1 MALRTL
7 CLTLA
12 AVLCAAAPLHAAPAD
27 TGKPAK
33 QAAPPAPQARGDLL
47 NAVDE
52 IVQQVSALRGLK
64 VKRPIKRGVLSRE
77 EISQKLKERIN
88 KEYTPAEV
96 RIEESILKRLGLLP
110 EKAEYEKMLFDLLS
124 EQVAGFYDP
133 SAQTLYIADWLP
145 MDLQR
150 PALAHEIEHALQDQH
165 FDLRPFSQPLK
176 EESDRQ
182 LARAALVEGDGT
194 AVMLEFVARSLG
206 LDVSRLPEMVSSLGK
221 QMMQLT
227 VGQTPS
233 FQRAPA
239 VLRDT
244 LIFPYAVGLDFVES
258 IRIPHGW
265 PRIDQ
270 VFARPPVSTEQVM
283 HPTKY
288 TQDEQPV
295 RITPAA
301 PTLAALPGYK
311 EVRRDVFGE
320 MLLKVW
326 FRNKSTEEAAER
338 AAAGW
343 GGDRLVALA
352 PPPAPDEGEG
362 RQVALVL
369 LSAWDTEGDARE
381 AERAARQA
389 ITAALRAGAE
399 ANHVERRGSLVLVLC
414 GVPQGAVRA
423 AADEVLRTWRVE
435 SPAPGT
441 RPQAPASGA
450 QRGPGRGRGPTSA
463 PRPAP

>member
-1 MALRTL
+1 MALRL
-7 CLTLA
+7 HCLALSA
-12 AVLCAAAPLHAAPAD
+12 ALCAAAPAHAE

-33 QAAPPAPQARGDLL
+33 PAASSSAGAPQARGDLL
-47 NAVDE
+47 SAVDE
-52 IVQQVSALRGLK
+52 IVQQVSTLRGLA

-133 SAQTLYIADWLP
+133 GTQTLYVADWLP

-258 IRIPHGW
+258 IRIPHAW
-265 PRIDQ
+265 AQVDQ

-283 HPTKY
+283 HPAKY
-288 TQDEQPV
+288 EQDEQPV

-326 FRNKSTEEAAER
+326 FRNKSSEEAAER

-343 GGDRLVALA
+343 GGDRLVAYA
-352 PPPAPDEGEG
+352 PQAEGAAP
-362 RQVALVL
+362 ALVL
-369 LSAWDTEGDARE
+369 LSIWDSEGDARE

-389 ITAALRAGAE
+389 ITAAPRAGTE
-399 ANHVERRGSLVLVLC
+399 ANHVERRGAQVLVLC
-414 GVPQGAVRA
+414 GVPQGAVKA
-423 AADEVLRTWRVE
+423 VADEVVRTWRIE
-435 SPAPGT
+435 PPAS
-441 RPQAPASGA
+441 RQQAPAGGA
-450 QRGPGRGRGPTSA
+450 R
-463 PRPAP
+463 PRPGAGGRR